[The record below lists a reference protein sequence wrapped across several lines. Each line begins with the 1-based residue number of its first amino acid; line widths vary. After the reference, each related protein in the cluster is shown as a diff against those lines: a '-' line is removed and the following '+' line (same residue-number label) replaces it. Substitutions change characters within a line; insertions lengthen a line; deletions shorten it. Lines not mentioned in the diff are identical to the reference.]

1 MQGRYGT
8 DDYTKFLIVVSLT
21 FILLENITSY
31 SFFSV
36 IGLGLLVYGYFRV
49 LSKNPPKRWR
59 ENQSYLKQKRK
70 VINRISKLNWTWKQR
85 KQYRFYKCPSC
96 KQKVRVPKGK
106 NKIKI
111 TCPSC
116 STQFIKKT

>member
-8 DDYTKFLIVVSLT
+8 DDYTKFLIVVSLI

-106 NKIKI
+106 NKINI